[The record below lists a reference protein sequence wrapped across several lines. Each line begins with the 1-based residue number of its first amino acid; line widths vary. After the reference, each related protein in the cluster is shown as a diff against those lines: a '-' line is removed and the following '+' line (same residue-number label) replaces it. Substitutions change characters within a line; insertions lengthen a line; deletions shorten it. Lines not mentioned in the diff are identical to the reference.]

1 MDLSSQSNQF
11 MGILALTF
19 SIFCSDA
26 MAGYNNIVWGGK
38 AGSKPE
44 IHIDPLDNDKFY
56 SDFTVSPVSGN
67 TPMIAIDSQCVDF
80 TNITKKITTQWIMY
94 PSKGNYQGLRWSL
107 TMNSAGAGG
116 PYRGS
121 ELGGSDE
128 DMLVPFSQVTEP
140 SSEYGGCFYAGEQYR
155 WNIPSQGVLTGS
167 LTVSSKQADPGVYHF
182 SIPMVWGVEE
192 NKYAGSYGNISK
204 RMGAIL
210 NKALNKMSIPVTY
223 THRIKCIFDT
233 SDITLSHGDIEVRP
247 LFFEYF
253 SNVYPLNITCENDNA
268 YVNVELIGSTPVS
281 GKTRN
286 YTSCGT
292 GSSCR
297 LTFDVDGKKL
307 RYNETLNINKSS
319 MTVNVKSTY
328 MPDRNPVAGKFEGS
342 GIIRITIL

>member
-11 MGILALTF
+11 MGVLALTF

-26 MAGYNNIVWGGK
+26 MAGYNNIVWGGQV
-38 AGSKPE
+38 GSKPV
-44 IHIDPLDNDKFY
+44 IPIGPLDNDKFY
-56 SDFTVSPVSGN
+56 SDFTVSPVSGD
-67 TPMIAIDSQCVDF
+67 TPMIAIDAQCVGF
-80 TNITKKITTQWIMY
+80 TNATKTITTQWMMY

-121 ELGGSDE
+121 ELGGSAD
-128 DMLVPFSQVTEP
+128 DMLVPFSQVTTP
-140 SSEYGGCFYAGEQYR
+140 ASDQGCLYTGVRYS

-167 LTVSSKQADPGVYHF
+167 LTVSSTQAVPGVYHF

-192 NKYAGSYGNISK
+192 NKYAGSYGDISK

-210 NKALNKMSIPVTY
+210 SKALKMSIPVTY
-223 THRIKCIFDT
+223 THRLKCIFDT
-233 SDITLSHGDIEVRP
+233 SDITLNHGDIEIRP
-247 LFFEYF
+247 GDGAYF
-253 SNVYPLNITCENDNA
+253 SNVYPLNITCENYNA

-281 GKTRN
+281 GETRN
-286 YTSCGT
+286 YTSCGK

-307 RYNETLNINKSS
+307 RYNETLNINKST

-328 MPDRNPVAGKFEGS
+328 MPNRNPVAGKFEGS

>member
-11 MGILALTF
+11 MGVLALTF

-26 MAGYNNIVWGGK
+26 MAGYNNIVWVGK
-38 AGSKPE
+38 AGTKPQIQLDE
-44 IHIDPLDNDKFY
+44 LDNDKFY
-56 SDFTVSPVSGN
+56 SDVTVSPVSSQ
-67 TPMIAIDSQCVDF
+67 TSMTAIDATCVDF
-80 TNITKKITTQWIMY
+80 TNVTKKMTTQWIVY
-94 PSKGNYQGLRWSL
+94 PSKGNYQGLSWSL

-116 PYRGS
+116 PYRGP
-121 ELGGSDE
+121 ELGGSPD
-128 DMLVPFSQVTEP
+128 DMLVPFSQVTE
-140 SSEYGGCFYAGEQYR
+140 SSSNSGGCFYAGEEYS
-155 WNIPSQGVLTGS
+155 WSIPSEGVLTGS
-167 LTVSSKQADPGVYHF
+167 LTVSSTQADPGVYHF
-182 SIPMVWGVEE
+182 NIPIVWAVEE
-192 NKYAGSYGNISK
+192 NKYSGSYGNIWK
-204 RMGAIL
+204 RMGIIL
-210 NKALNKMSIPVTY
+210 KKALKMSIPVTY
-223 THRIKCIFDT
+223 TNRVKCVFDT
-233 SDITLSHGDIEVRP
+233 SDITLNHGDIEVKP
-247 LFFEYF
+247 AVFEYF

-286 YTSCGT
+286 YTSCGK